1 MIQLWHF
8 DMAEI
13 RAVTP
18 NGVTFSLKRG
28 SGGWDITP
36 LDVERIFKQ
45 TLRELSSDPM
55 AQALY
60 KEGNT
65 DAVWDI
71 LYSKMAG
78 KIGGEFN
85 VYK

>member
-1 MIQLWHF
+1 
-8 DMAEI
+8 MAEI

-28 SGGWDITP
+28 TGGWNINP
-36 LDVERIFKQ
+36 LDVENILKQ
-45 TLRELSSDPM
+45 TQRELSSNPV
-55 AQALY
+55 AQALF

-65 DAVWDI
+65 EVVWDI
-71 LYSKMAG
+71 LYSKMAE
-78 KIGGEFN
+78 KIRGQFN